1 MNLKFSD
8 VHEIPKNNE
17 FAESPLG
24 KQLEMKNKVEVK
36 DADMP
41 FKPVDEEKQSKIYDG
56 SRLDG
61 YLGIKNFIPRT
72 GGKWEGEE
80 GNSKWCPDKDTVPG
94 DRNGTNP
101 EHKTWGDILEKYDID
116 GIPFKDGEPDFS
128 AVERGTV
135 EIDDFTDDRSSN
147 FDQAD
152 QKMAEQ
158 RGCTPEEVA
167 AWRKEHGYTWHE
179 CKDCKTMQ
187 KVPTEVHGN
196 VPHSG
201 GVSEHKSRQ
210 ENIQ

>member
-1 MNLKFSD
+1 M
-8 VHEIPKNNE
+8 E
-17 FAESPLG
+17 G
-24 KQLEMKNKVEVK
+24 R
-36 DADMP
+36 
-41 FKPVDEEKQSKIYDG
+41 KPSTALDSLNGTEKRS
-56 SRLDG
+56 
-61 YLGIKNFIPRT
+61 FIPRT
-72 GGKWEGEE
+72 GGEWEGEP
-80 GNSKWCPDKDTVPG
+80 GNSTWHPDRDSIPG

-101 EHKTWGDILEKYDID
+101 DKKTWDEILDEYDID
-116 GIPFKDGEPDFS
+116 GIPFNDGEPDFS

-135 EIDDFTDDRSSN
+135 EIDDFSDDRSSN

-167 AWRKEHGYTWHE
+167 AWRKENGYTWHE

-210 ENIQ
+210 ENK